1 MAKAK
6 TPKKKTLKKSA
17 KVKKRWYSLQAPE
30 LFNRAQIGET
40 LVAEPDL
47 LIGREVR
54 VNLMSL
60 TRNVKQ
66 QNINVKFSI
75 TKITDKV
82 AQTKIISYA
91 MSPASIKRFVRRKI
105 SRIDDSFS
113 VVTADNKTIRIKPL
127 IITRSKVQRSVA
139 TDLRKVMREFLITEI
154 AKKNYLDF
162 VREVIQYKLQRS
174 LTERLNKIYPVR
186 IMNIRT
192 WYVET
197 EGKKQETKKTEAEHK
212 ETKETEK
219 TEEPKEAEKPE
230 PEAEKPVEPKPEEKA
245 EAVPKKAVKKDEK
258 PEDKPAEEKP
268 EKQEEPKAAE
278 TKEAPKPETK
288 PKDQAKEKPKEP
300 KEVKKDAK
308 ADN

>member
-6 TPKKKTLKKSA
+6 LPKKKTTKKSA
-17 KVKKRWYSLQAPE
+17 KVKKGWYSLQAPE
-30 LFNRAQIGET
+30 LFNRAPIGET

-47 LIGREVR
+47 LVGREVK

-66 QNINVKFSI
+66 QNISVKFSV
-75 TKITDKV
+75 TKVSDKV
-82 AQTKIISYA
+82 AQTEIISYA

-139 TDLRKVMREFLITEI
+139 TDLRKAIREFLIAEI

-162 VREVIQYKLQRS
+162 VREVIQYKIQRS
-174 LTERLNKIYPVR
+174 LAERLNKIHPVR
-186 IMNIRT
+186 ITNIRT

-197 EGKKQETKKTEAEHK
+197 EDKKQET
-212 ETKETEK
+212 EK
-219 TEEPKEAEKPE
+219 PKEAPE
-230 PEAEKPVEPKPEEKA
+230 PEAEKQTEPKPEEKA
-245 EAVPKKAVKKDEK
+245 VK
-258 PEDKPAEEKP
+258 EEKP
-268 EKQEEPKAAE
+268 EELKAEKPEETEKQAEPKVEEKPEEKIKPKKEAAE
-278 TKEAPKPETK
+278 TKETPKQKT
-288 PKDQAKEKPKEP
+288 EKPKEP

>member
-219 TEEPKEAEKPE
+219 TEEPKEAEKP
-230 PEAEKPVEPKPEEKA
+230 VEPKPEEKP